1 MPDAGSIESRIKD
14 LIVEL
19 LFLKDTKP
27 SDIGDEDVL
36 EETLSVDSVA
46 LFQVVAG
53 LEETFDIRF
62 EDDDFDAER
71 FRTVRAIADVVREK
85 KGS

>member
-27 SDIGDEDVL
+27 ADIGDEDVL